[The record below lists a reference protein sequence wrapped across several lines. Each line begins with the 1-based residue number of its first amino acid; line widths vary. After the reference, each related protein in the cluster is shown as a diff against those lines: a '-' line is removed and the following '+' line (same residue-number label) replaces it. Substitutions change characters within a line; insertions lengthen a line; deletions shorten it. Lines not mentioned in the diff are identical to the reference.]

1 MVKKMS
7 YKELKEKYIKI
18 FYKDL
23 TEKDKEKM
31 HLNDYLWHAYS
42 YEVVPCIK
50 GVEAVKE
57 FMKKEK
63 NDVYVFCLYNG
74 YVEEIKDLTYEKL
87 LSMIYWDK
95 IYSDC
100 YVVDKNFKWTF
111 VYTHETADVDE
122 VIKHMKKTKDMY
134 NSYYI
139 GPFFKSLD
147 ENEEK

>member
-1 MVKKMS
+1 MNRRIKK
-7 YKELKEKYIKI
+7 LKDKYIEV
-18 FYKDL
+18 FYKGL
-23 TEKDKEKM
+23 PEKDKEKI

-42 YEVVPCIK
+42 YEAVPCIE

-87 LSMIYWDK
+87 LKMIYWDK

-100 YVVDKNFKWTF
+100 YVVDKDFKWTF
-111 VYTHETADVDE
+111 VYTHETEDVE
-122 VIKHMKKTKDMY
+122 KVLNHMKKSQNLYDP
-134 NSYYI
+134 YYI

-147 ENEEK
+147 DDYNKK